1 MNRSYLWNSIQ
12 QVVCVHVAIET
23 WFKTGACELVI
34 RSKEISQ
41 EDLAVMVGVE
51 QSPYVTGKLVKPGE
65 PDPFFITS
73 IIIFF
78 MIQLWM
84 NKDQPLP
91 LGPDGFEMKNNVHSP
106 LRGRAD
112 S

>member
-1 MNRSYLWNSIQ
+1 MLQHPTNFQVMNGSYLWNSIQ

-41 EDLAVMVGVE
+41 EDLVVMVGVE
-51 QSPYVTGKLVKPGE
+51 QSPYAAGKLVKPGE

-84 NKDQPLP
+84 NKD
-91 LGPDGFEMKNNVHSP
+91 
-106 LRGRAD
+106 
-112 S
+112 